1 MDTISLR
8 IKIFYPVSTNFGFQ
22 KQDNVLYLFSMLNQ
36 KLQQRLIQKLSPQQV
51 LVMRLLQEPIL
62 AFEQR
67 IKQEIE
73 ENPALEESSPD
84 EDEKDIEEDTLTDS
98 VESDEDEFK
107 EEPDEESGSENDDFT
122 IEDYLSEDEIPEYK
136 LYANNKSPDDE
147 IREAPLASGVSPQ
160 DYLLSQLGM
169 HRVTDK
175 QYIIASTIIGNLDE
189 SGYSF
194 REISAL
200 CDDLV
205 FNHGIEANEKEVEE
219 VLRIIQGFDPPGIG
233 ARNLQECLLLQLER
247 MPQGSKKIEPAK
259 IILKDYFI
267 EFSKKHYDK
276 IMLKTKSSEK
286 ELKDAIAEIQKLN
299 PKPGVSISDIS
310 REGNYIIPDFTISNH
325 DGILELSLN
334 SRNMPDLSP
343 NRQYIEMLREYSVGG
358 KNASKSSK
366 AAASF
371 IRQKLDSAR
380 NFIDAIQQRQDTLYI
395 TMKAI
400 MEYQKDYFMTGD
412 ETRLKPMILK
422 DIATTINMDI
432 STISRVA
439 NSKYVQTPFGTFL
452 LKSFFSES
460 MQNTKGEE
468 VSTREIK
475 KILQDCIEGEDKSN
489 PLTDD
494 HLVDLLKEKGYNI
507 ARRTIAKYREQLNI
521 PVARLRKEL

>member
-1 MDTISLR
+1 
-8 IKIFYPVSTNFGFQ
+8 
-22 KQDNVLYLFSMLNQ
+22 MLNQ

-51 LVMRLLQEPIL
+51 LVMRLLQQPVMAL
-62 AFEQR
+62 EQR

-73 ENPALEESSPD
+73 DNPALEESSPD
-84 EDEKDIEEDTLTDS
+84 EDEKDELDDVLPDS
-98 VESDEDEFK
+98 LESDEDEFRD
-107 EEPDEESGSENDDFT
+107 ENDEESRDENDDFT

-136 LYANNKSPDDE
+136 LYANNTSSDDE
-147 IREAPLASGVSPQ
+147 IKETPLASGISFQ

-189 SGYSF
+189 SGYLL
-194 REISAL
+194 REIHAL
-200 CDDLV
+200 CDDLA

-219 VLRIIQGFDPPGIG
+219 VLSIIQEFDPTGIA
-233 ARNLQECLLLQLER
+233 ARDLRECLLLQLER
-247 MPQGSKKIEPAK
+247 LPHGSKIIENAMT
-259 IILKDYFI
+259 IMKDYFI
-267 EFSKKHYDK
+267 EFSKKHYEK
-276 IMLKTKSSEK
+276 IMLKAHLSEQ
-286 ELKDAIAEIQKLN
+286 ELKDAITEIQKLN
-299 PKPGVSISDIS
+299 PKPGISISDIS
-310 REGNYIIPDFTISNH
+310 REGNYIIPDFFISNH
-325 DGILELSLN
+325 GGILDLTLN

-343 NRQYIEMLREYSVGG
+343 NHQYIEMLREYSTGG

-366 AAASF
+366 DAAAF
-371 IRQKLDSAR
+371 IRQKLDAAR
-380 NFIDAIQQRQDTLYI
+380 NFIDAIRQRQDTLYI

-400 MEYQKDYFMTGD
+400 MDYQKDYFLTGD

-432 STISRVA
+432 STVSRVV

-468 VSTREIK
+468 ISTREIK
-475 KILQDCIEGEDKSN
+475 KILQDCIEGEDKSD
-489 PLTDD
+489 PYTDD

-507 ARRTIAKYREQLNI
+507 ARRTIAKYREQLDI